1 MEQSGADTSGI
12 DGCIDDLDVI
22 LSARASSDD
31 RPAKDVLSTLLHK
44 LIGVLQ
50 LDFACVRS
58 GGAVGASPTDFI
70 RLAQHLSSI
79 EQTTE
84 VARAFSRWLAA
95 GRPKW
100 PVFVPNPTGEGNV
113 SITLVPIGL
122 HDEIGVLVAGASRS
136 DFPTSMEMLMLRVAA
151 SQVAVGLHEAR
162 SLAAQQHPTDLIR
175 CRERLTESNK
185 KLRQE
190 ITERERLELLLR
202 ELNEEFETVLD
213 NMTDR
218 FFAVDSEWRYTRLNK
233 AARAQMS
240 ALGKN
245 PADLIGKILWA
256 EFPRPDS
263 EAALRQA
270 MRERVV
276 TTRTSYSA
284 ALEEWYE
291 NRIYPYSNGGL
302 AIYQS
307 YSTQQK
313 KAEEALRRS
322 EAYLAEGQ
330 RISHTGTWAWNLD
343 TGELFWSLEHFRIC
357 GVDPHHFELTMEAA
371 QQLIHPEDR
380 IAANE
385 AFFKAISERQ
395 KFEWSL
401 RVLRPDGT
409 IRNCHSVGRPVFNES
424 GELTE
429 YVGTIL
435 DDTERKAAAETL
447 HRAHAA
453 LAQMLRLTTMGEV
466 AASLAHELNQP
477 LAAVVTNAQACQR
490 WLAQADT
497 HEAGEALER
506 IVRDANRAS
515 AVISRIRAFLTR
527 GETCKAAVKVDHVML
542 EVANAMQMAARAA
555 GVWLRVE
562 PEGDVPPVMADRVQ
576 LQQVILNLVTNA
588 IEATRE
594 VPDAWRVLILGA
606 KKYGD
611 DAVLVTVRDTGAGLD
626 ATHRDRIFDA
636 FYTTKRESIG
646 MGLAISRSIVEAH
659 GGRIWLTPNND
670 RGETFQFTLPIVDS
684 ATSVNTTRISN
695 TT

>member
-1 MEQSGADTSGI
+1 
-12 DGCIDDLDVI
+12 L
-22 LSARASSDD
+22 RANSDD
-31 RPAKDVLSTLLHK
+31 RPAIDVLSTLLDK
-44 LIGVLQ
+44 LIDVLR

-58 GGAVGASPTDFI
+58 GAAVGGLPADFV
-70 RLAQHLSSI
+70 RLAQHLNSI
-79 EQTTE
+79 ERTTE

-100 PVFVPNPTGEGNV
+100 PVVVPNPTGGGDV
-113 SITLVPIGL
+113 SITLIPIGL
-122 HDEIGVLVAGASRS
+122 HDEIGVLVAGAGRT
-136 DFPTSMEMLMLRVAA
+136 DFPTNGEMLTFKVAA
-151 SQVAVGLHEAR
+151 NLAAVGLHEAR
-162 SLAAQQHPTDLIR
+162 SLAAQQHPTDLSR
-175 CRERLTESNK
+175 CRERLTESNN
-185 KLRQE
+185 KLGQE
-190 ITERERLELLLR
+190 ITERERLTLLLS
-202 ELNEEFETVLD
+202 ELKEEFETVLD

-218 FFAVDSEWRYTRLNK
+218 FFAVDSEWRFTRLNK
-233 AARAQMS
+233 MAREQMS

-245 PADLIGKILWA
+245 PADLIGKVLWA
-256 EFPRPDS
+256 EFPHPDS

-270 MRERVV
+270 MAERVV
-276 TTRTSYSA
+276 TTHA
-284 ALEEWYE
+284 AYYAPLEQWFE
-291 NRIYPYSNGGL
+291 NRIHPHFDGGL

-330 RISHTGTWAWNLD
+330 RISHTGTWAWNLG

-357 GVDPHHFELTMEAA
+357 GVDPHDFKLTMEAA

-380 IAANE
+380 SAANE
-385 AFFKAISERQ
+385 AFLKAVSEQ
-395 KFEWSL
+395 QNFEWSL

-435 DDTERKAAAETL
+435 DDTEAKAAAETL

-477 LAAVVTNAQACQR
+477 LAAIVTNAQAGQR
-490 WLAQADT
+490 WLSQADT
-497 HEAGEALER
+497 HEAGEALTR

-515 AVISRIRAFLTR
+515 AVIAGIRAFLTR
-527 GETCKAAVKVDHVML
+527 GETSKAAVKVDDIML
-542 EVANAMQMAARAA
+542 EVANATQMEAHTA

-562 PEGDVPPVMADRVQ
+562 PAGELPLVMADRVQ

-588 IEATRE
+588 IEAMRE

-606 KKYGD
+606 RKWH
-611 DAVLVTVRDTGAGLD
+611 AHSVLVTVSDTGIGLD
-626 ATHRDRIFDA
+626 PTHRDRIFDA
-636 FYTTKRESIG
+636 FYTTKREGIG

-659 GGRIWLTPNND
+659 AGRIWVTPNQG
-670 RGETFQFTLPIVDS
+670 RGEMFCLTLPIAV
-684 ATSVNTTRISN
+684 AQQA
-695 TT
+695 

>member
-1 MEQSGADTSGI
+1 MTGRRKTSY
-12 DGCIDDLDVI
+12 
-22 LSARASSDD
+22 
-31 RPAKDVLSTLLHK
+31 PPLLHK

-162 SLAAQQHPTDLIR
+162 SLAAQQHPTDLTR
-175 CRERLTESNK
+175 CRERLIESNK

-276 TTRTSYSA
+276 TTHTS
-284 ALEEWYE
+284 
-291 NRIYPYSNGGL
+291 
-302 AIYQS
+302 
-307 YSTQQK
+307 
-313 KAEEALRRS
+313 
-322 EAYLAEGQ
+322 
-330 RISHTGTWAWNLD
+330 
-343 TGELFWSLEHFRIC
+343 
-357 GVDPHHFELTMEAA
+357 
-371 QQLIHPEDR
+371 
-380 IAANE
+380 
-385 AFFKAISERQ
+385 
-395 KFEWSL
+395 
-401 RVLRPDGT
+401 
-409 IRNCHSVGRPVFNES
+409 
-424 GELTE
+424 
-429 YVGTIL
+429 
-435 DDTERKAAAETL
+435 
-447 HRAHAA
+447 
-453 LAQMLRLTTMGEV
+453 
-466 AASLAHELNQP
+466 
-477 LAAVVTNAQACQR
+477 
-490 WLAQADT
+490 
-497 HEAGEALER
+497 
-506 IVRDANRAS
+506 
-515 AVISRIRAFLTR
+515 
-527 GETCKAAVKVDHVML
+527 
-542 EVANAMQMAARAA
+542 
-555 GVWLRVE
+555 
-562 PEGDVPPVMADRVQ
+562 
-576 LQQVILNLVTNA
+576 
-588 IEATRE
+588 
-594 VPDAWRVLILGA
+594 
-606 KKYGD
+606 
-611 DAVLVTVRDTGAGLD
+611 
-626 ATHRDRIFDA
+626 
-636 FYTTKRESIG
+636 
-646 MGLAISRSIVEAH
+646 
-659 GGRIWLTPNND
+659 
-670 RGETFQFTLPIVDS
+670 
-684 ATSVNTTRISN
+684 
-695 TT
+695 